1 MPRRATRPGEGQALV
16 QLLWAPSTKV
26 GRSGTTVGAIV
37 DAAIVL
43 SDAEG
48 LPALTMRGLAG
59 QVGVG
64 AMTLYGYV
72 PGRPEL
78 LELMLDRVSAQTYDG
93 HAPPADHGGWRAAL
107 EHVARRTFE
116 QALEHPWV
124 TEIPPGRPVLGPG
137 VCRRYELE
145 LTPLDGIGLS
155 DQEMDHVLSTVTSL
169 AVHCA
174 RWQHSLDRVR
184 AQTGVEDQQWWE
196 HQQPELAAAMGTLE
210 LPISTRVGTTLAS
223 AGEPLAVLHTGLG
236 LLLDGVAAK
245 LA

>member
-1 MPRRATRPGEGQALV
+1 MPRRATRPGEGRALV
-16 QLLWAPSTKV
+16 QLLWAPSTRV

-37 DAAIVL
+37 DAAIAL

-93 HAPPADHGGWRAAL
+93 RSLPGDTGGWRAGM

-116 QALEHPWV
+116 QGLEHPWV
-124 TEIPPGRPVLGPG
+124 TEIAPGRPVLGPG

-145 LTPLDGIGLS
+145 LTPLDDIGLS
-155 DQEMDHVLSTVTSL
+155 DQEMDHVLSAVTSL
-169 AVHCA
+169 ASHCA
-174 RWQHSLDRVR
+174 RWQHALDRVR
-184 AQTGVEDQQWWE
+184 AETGLDDRQWWE
-196 HQQPELAAAMGTLE
+196 HQQPQLAPAIEALE
-210 LPISTRVGTTLAS
+210 LPISTRVGTTVAS
-223 AGEPLAVLHTGLG
+223 AGEPLAVLHTGMKF
-236 LLLDGVAAK
+236 LLDGVAAR
-245 LA
+245 LD